1 MGKQDIQDKIDLLE
15 LFHDR
20 LGVGK
25 NTLDQLHTEKN
36 KLEEQERTV
45 NGTVFDSVE
54 AANEERKHYVG
65 NVRYETIDEADRI
78 KKEQERRR
86 KEHQREIERQEAK
99 KQENIMTGKVQA
111 TLSLICAFIAWQF
124 TPMLRF
130 FAAFAVIGVILGILS
145 RKYHKTKRAWV
156 GIVISFMIIVTLI
169 SGIYDEDEGKN
180 SAELTQ
186 TQSSQVHSENNSIAG
201 ENEYIFENSNKRNL
215 TEKEIKGLTEDER
228 MLAACEILARHGV
241 IFNLEDD
248 RESIQSYFETK
259 DWYTPTVIQSE
270 FDYTVLNIYEA
281 SNLSLLLN
289 LDEIQ
294 EEIYGKADNNAADIP
309 EEELLLP
316 ESDKRTLSSMEVGT
330 MTEDERYMAACE
342 ILARHGADFTN
353 IGDGGKTQNYFEQ
366 KSWYKPTVDAAEM
379 DYSYFNVY
387 EIANL
392 DLLTSYNEAQESEG
406 TNTYN
411 QGTESE
417 YLLPESSSRYL
428 TAEDLQGMDKEMLRL
443 ARNEIY
449 AKHGRMYE
457 TDDLREYFSSKSW
470 YYGYLSAEEFDDS
483 VFNEYEKANL
493 DLIKSAEGMGTAPN
507 ANWIDTYIAEDDQTI
522 IVSSADDTGV
532 VLTFVGYSE
541 ESWQTKTDVLSY
553 RNTEK
558 TQVSDPYYYDGSLV
572 QETVYTITETGI
584 QVETLPS
591 GGWADGFYLRQ

>member
-1 MGKQDIQDKIDLLE
+1 MGKQDIQEKIDLLE

-20 LGVGK
+20 LGVGET
-25 NTLDQLHTEKN
+25 TLDQLHTEKN

-45 NGTVFDSVE
+45 NGVVFDSVE
-54 AANEERKHYVG
+54 AADEERNHYVE
-65 NVRYETIDEADRI
+65 NVRYETIDEADRV

-86 KEHQREIERQEAK
+86 KEHQKELARQEAK
-99 KQENIMTGKVQA
+99 KQENAMTGKVQA
-111 TLSLICAFIAWQF
+111 TLSLICAFVAWQF

-130 FAAFAVIGVILGILS
+130 FAVFAVIGVILGILS
-145 RKYHKTKRAWV
+145 RKYHKTKRAWG
-156 GIVISFMIIVTLI
+156 GIVISLMVIVALV
-169 SGIYDEDEGKN
+169 SGIYDEDEGKD
-180 SAELTQ
+180 SADQLQ
-186 TQSSQVHSENNSIAG
+186 TQSSQVHSENNPVAVK
-201 ENEYIFENSNKRNL
+201 NEYIFEDSNKRNL
-215 TEKEIKGLTEDER
+215 IEKEIKGLSEDER
-228 MLAACEILARHGV
+228 MLAACEILARYGV
-241 IFNLEDD
+241 IFDLEDD
-248 RESIQSYFETK
+248 GESIQSYFETK
-259 DWYTPTVIQSE
+259 DWYTPAVKQDE
-270 FDYTVLNIYEA
+270 FDYTVLNVYEA

-289 LDEIQ
+289 LDEMQ
-294 EEIYGKADNNAADIP
+294 EEIGKADDNVADIP

-316 ESDKRTLSSMEVGT
+316 ESDKRTLSGMEVGT

-353 IGDGGKTQNYFEQ
+353 IDDGGKTQKYFEQ

-392 DLLTSYNEAQESEG
+392 DLLTSYDEAQESGE
-406 TNTYN
+406 TSTYN
-411 QGTESE
+411 QGTEGE
-417 YLLPESSSRYL
+417 YILPESSSRYL
-428 TAEDLQGMDKEMLRL
+428 TAEDLQGMNKEMLRL

-493 DLIKSAEGMGTAPN
+493 ELIKSAEGVGAEQN
-507 ANWIDTYIAEDDQTI
+507 ADWIGTYIAEDDQTI

-541 ESWQTKTDVLSY
+541 EGWQTKTDVLSY

-558 TQVSDPYYYDGSLV
+558 TQVSDPYYYEGNLV
-572 QETVYTITETGI
+572 QETVYTITDTGI

-591 GGWADGFYLRQ
+591 GGWADEFYLRQ

>member
-1 MGKQDIQDKIDLLE
+1 M
-15 LFHDR
+15 
-20 LGVGK
+20 
-25 NTLDQLHTEKN
+25 
-36 KLEEQERTV
+36 
-45 NGTVFDSVE
+45 
-54 AANEERKHYVG
+54 
-65 NVRYETIDEADRI
+65 
-78 KKEQERRR
+78 
-86 KEHQREIERQEAK
+86 
-99 KQENIMTGKVQA
+99 
-111 TLSLICAFIAWQF
+111 
-124 TPMLRF
+124 
-130 FAAFAVIGVILGILS
+130 
-145 RKYHKTKRAWV
+145 
-156 GIVISFMIIVTLI
+156 
-169 SGIYDEDEGKN
+169 
-180 SAELTQ
+180 
-186 TQSSQVHSENNSIAG
+186 
-201 ENEYIFENSNKRNL
+201 
-215 TEKEIKGLTEDER
+215 
-228 MLAACEILARHGV
+228 
-241 IFNLEDD
+241 
-248 RESIQSYFETK
+248 
-259 DWYTPTVIQSE
+259 
-270 FDYTVLNIYEA
+270 
-281 SNLSLLLN
+281 SLLLN